1 MQPVHHELR
10 VVVREGFLGGE
21 HAQWTTQTFT
31 NCFLGEFGLEDVLE
45 AKGLF
50 FRGDVEEVGLVILES
65 LEGQLLGGD
74 YQGEVTFTLA
84 FVQVRYFLY
93 RDLPSSWFPMRSDY
107 IFHPVGGLPLPSAWR
122 YSLTG

>member
-1 MQPVHHELR
+1 MQAVHHQLR
-10 VVVREGFLGGE
+10 VVVYKGFLGIK
-21 HAQWTTQTFT
+21 HAQWTPQTFAH
-31 NCFLGEFGLEDVLE
+31 CFLGELGLEDVLE

-50 FRGDVEEVGLVILES
+50 FRSDVEEVGLVIPDG
-65 LEGQLLGGD
+65 LEGQLLGGNH
-74 YQGEVTFTLA
+74 QGEVTFTLA